1 MRVNTMATK
10 ALKVKNAS
18 KIVIQMTETCYGRNT
33 KFKNALVA
41 NEAADQYS
49 KERGYP
55 VEPYWCESCKCLH
68 VRATPTRADSY
79 DRLRPITS
87 INPG

>member
-10 ALKVKNAS
+10 TLKVKNAS

-33 KFKNALVA
+33 KFRDTLRAKK
-41 NEAADQYS
+41 AAEQYS

-55 VEPYWCESCKCLH
+55 VEPCWCESCKCLH
-68 VRATPTRADSY
+68 VRQAP
-79 DRLRPITS
+79 LRCSVTDMTS
-87 INPG
+87 SNLLVSA